1 MKRKCGIGLDIGIGS
16 IGYVVISRTN
26 NFDARIEDLGVR
38 VFDSGENIRKKASN
52 AQERRG
58 YRSVRRLLRRKKHR
72 KERVK
77 KFFLKIKLMNE
88 IQLKAW
94 EERNGDQ
101 NVLQTRIKGLS
112 EKLRP
117 EEILDCIIHICNHR
131 GYREFYDEDSCNEN
145 INKDDLKKIEG
156 GLASFDELYQ
166 HGNYKSV
173 AEMIL
178 KDPVFKTE
186 TTFVDYRNH
195 KNNNRYVLIKREFV
209 KKELENI
216 SWRTARI

>member
-1 MKRKCGIGLDIGIGS
+1 MERKYGIGLDIGIGS
-16 IGYVVISRTN
+16 IGYAVISRTN

-117 EEILDCIIHICNHR
+117 EEILDCIMHICNHR
-131 GYREFYDEDSCNEN
+131 GYREFYDEDSANR
-145 INKDDLKKIEG
+145 
-156 GLASFDELYQ
+156 ASVLLQKY
-166 HGNYKSV
+166 
-173 AEMIL
+173 
-178 KDPVFKTE
+178 
-186 TTFVDYRNH
+186 
-195 KNNNRYVLIKREFV
+195 RYVIYEV
-209 KKELENI
+209 
-216 SWRTARI
+216 